1 MPTKKDAF
9 ELYDFDPRAKGMISC
24 FLILSKFQ
32 SMIGVCFLIFILK
45 GRTDVTSILSP
56 YFFLNLKYHIF
67 VFIDL
72 GTPLKFGPVPIN
84 FKGIVNL
91 IF

>member
-1 MPTKKDAF
+1 
-9 ELYDFDPRAKGMISC
+9 MIGGC
-24 FLILSKFQ
+24 FL
-32 SMIGVCFLIFILK
+32 VNILK

-56 YFFLNLKYHIF
+56 YLFLNLKYHTF

-91 IF
+91 IFLFLFVFKQKYSLEYRKRSTNGVLDLH